1 MTERHDR
8 HDPIERLRAADPA
21 AGSTSD
27 PSLPHVRDTLEG
39 ILMTDTETLT
49 PAPAPTSQNRTP
61 WLLAAA
67 ALLVIA
73 GVVAAVTLG
82 GDDSTT
88 DDLAARGGEPIT
100 DPTES
105 GPVDDTATDGPVDD
119 PAQSGVTSCVESY
132 DLTTL
137 ANREY
142 AFDGTVL
149 SVEGMDMTFGVNE
162 WFTAETADGDADMIT
177 LNHQGYAGM
186 LFAPDGP
193 ALEPGTRV
201 LVAGDGGFVW
211 SCGFTQL
218 HDPTVADE
226 WRTALG

>member
-1 MTERHDR
+1 MTERHDT
-8 HDPIERLRAADPA
+8 HDPIERLRGADPA

-49 PAPAPTSQNRTP
+49 PAPAPTSPNRTP

-73 GVVAAVTLG
+73 GIVAAVTVG

-105 GPVDDTATDGPVDD
+105 GPVDD

-142 AFDGTVL
+142 AFDATVE
-149 SVEGMDMTFGVNE
+149 SVDGSDMTFAIEE
-162 WFTAETADGDADMIT
+162 WFVAGPYDTAGTTVT
-177 LNHQGYAGM
+177 LDHQGYAGM
-186 LFAPDGP
+186 LFAPEGP

-218 HDPTVADE
+218 HDPAVADE